1 MSTEKMKKITI
12 PSYTINQER
21 FNSLSHFL
29 GVPVGIAVI
38 ILSIISFVTYKFEI
52 QYFIGLLVF
61 GLAIIA
67 LYLVSASY
75 HGENPIN
82 TKYKKELRVADH
94 CTVFFLI
101 AGTYTPISL
110 YIYSFNGVGLAI
122 LLIEW
127 ILAIV
132 GLVINMIDFSNKTV
146 KSISMFL
153 YLALGWLIVFS
164 GGFQYLPMKAFAF
177 ILAGGIA
184 YTIGSIL
191 YGIGHKNL
199 TFHCIFHV
207 FVFISTI
214 LQAIG
219 IFSLFINF

>member
-1 MSTEKMKKITI
+1 MRVDRIKKIGI

-38 ILSIISFVTYKFEI
+38 IVSIISYITYQFEL

-61 GLAIIA
+61 GLSITA
-67 LYLVSASY
+67 LYLVSATY

-82 TKYKKELRVADH
+82 AKHKKQLRIADH
-94 CTVFFLI
+94 STIFFLI

-132 GLVINMIDFSNKTV
+132 GMTINIIDFSNKAV

-164 GGFQYLPMKAFAF
+164 GGFQYLPTKAFAF
-177 ILAGGIA
+177 ILSGGIA

-199 TFHCIFHV
+199 SFHCIFHV
-207 FVFISTI
+207 FVLLSTI

-219 IFSLFINF
+219 VFSLFINF